1 MSELASSQRTIHRQR
16 RMFRRELWERIT
28 TGLIFAGLFMLMQ
41 PFSLTLYSYS
51 FTVIL
56 AGTIGFAV
64 ATKLPE

>member
-1 MSELASSQRTIHRQR
+1 MSAAAPQTPSDGGR
-16 RMFRRELWERIT
+16 RRWFRRTLWERIT

-41 PFSLTLYSYS
+41 PFSLTLFSYS

-56 AGTIGFAV
+56 VGTFGFTF

>member
-1 MSELASSQRTIHRQR
+1 MSEFVSPPPTTARPR
-16 RMFRRELWERIT
+16 RLFRRELWERIT

-41 PFSLTLYSYS
+41 PFSLTLFSYS

-56 AGTIGFAV
+56 AGTIGFAI

>member
-1 MSELASSQRTIHRQR
+1 MSEFVSPPPTTGRPR
-16 RMFRRELWERIT
+16 RMFRRELWERVT

-41 PFSLTLYSYS
+41 PFSLTLFSYS

-56 AGTIGFAV
+56 AGTIGFAI

>member
-1 MSELASSQRTIHRQR
+1 MSEFVSPPPTTGR
-16 RMFRRELWERIT
+16 RRRIFLRELWERIT

-41 PFSLTLYSYS
+41 PFSLTLFSYS

-56 AGTIGFAV
+56 AGTIGFAI

>member
-1 MSELASSQRTIHRQR
+1 MSGIVPHQPAHGGMR
-16 RMFRRELWERIT
+16 RWLRRGLWERIT

-41 PFSLTLYSYS
+41 PFSLGLFGYS

-56 AGTIGFAV
+56 AGTVGFAV

>member
-1 MSELASSQRTIHRQR
+1 MSGFISPPPATR
-16 RMFRRELWERIT
+16 RPRRLFRRELWEHIT

-41 PFSLTLYSYS
+41 PFSLTLFSYS

-56 AGTIGFAV
+56 AGTIGFAI

>member
-1 MSELASSQRTIHRQR
+1 
-16 RMFRRELWERIT
+16 MFRRELWERIT

-41 PFSLTLYSYS
+41 PFSLTLFSYS

-56 AGTIGFAV
+56 AGTIGFAI

>member
-1 MSELASSQRTIHRQR
+1 MSESLPPPARTTKPR
-16 RMFRRELWERIT
+16 RIFRRELWERIT

-41 PFSLTLYSYS
+41 PFSLTVFSYS

-56 AGTIGFAV
+56 AGTIGFAI